1 MIDSRSL
8 DRLAGSESTLS
19 CPRRLATSEVRPS
32 HTRRFW
38 RRLLQHLGAL
48 AIFRIGAKRDH
59 RQDRDD
65 GHRQHHFDHV
75 NPLLRP
81 EARAKANR
89 GCAFAQDRSGVALN
103 A

>member
-1 MIDSRSL
+1 
-8 DRLAGSESTLS
+8 
-19 CPRRLATSEVRPS
+19 
-32 HTRRFW
+32 
-38 RRLLQHLGAL
+38 
-48 AIFRIGAKRDH
+48 
-59 RQDRDD
+59 
-65 GHRQHHFDHV
+65 V